1 MVLTRCSSAAP
12 ARPSRAFRESH
23 DSAKVEVITTR
34 AQAGLLNRHDQQQ
47 QQRPASPLFGASPFV
62 AADGEA
68 AADSLAE
75 LDALVASSQ
84 QWDNCAA
91 SEFCAL
97 LSPFYPFSIDALAR
111 GDLVDISIPPPRSRS
126 SKETDLLA
134 TADGL
139 NEFLAEDLFN
149 FGADSAAQLNPSH
162 QQQSST
168 PNPGPPLIP
177 LDTRPRPTAA
187 PSLGQPLSFP
197 DINSSTSFSEPQARA
212 FQLDAS
218 LQSPLFDNSPY
229 GGSELDGFNFVAPD
243 FSPAWSDASP
253 QLFEGSASP
262 ELGLLDLSF
271 ANASLFGGAGSS
283 SVAPPV
289 VNPPTPVYS
298 PVIPATQL
306 EDIQVSP
313 PTMLPPPLASAPTA
327 TPLVLPALPAPA
339 PAPAEESTPEEA
351 EVEDD
356 SHDADYNPRS
366 SSAGPTRTVPRRS
379 TTSTYA
385 TRDRTRKATS
395 PIPPKLPGVGVQ
407 RIALDAPIQKRK
419 YTVDSRTSEK
429 KVPKSLQRRIERAR
443 KRGEEVPTEEEAAA
457 EAARRREQNTRA
469 ARESRAKK
477 AQAFEDLKARVG
489 ELEGVLEER
498 DEVIRVQAEEIR
510 ELKRRLGECEA
521 GDAGTRKRVKYEE

>member
-1 MVLTRCSSAAP
+1 MVLTRSSSAAP
-12 ARPSRAFRESH
+12 ARPSRAIRDGR

-34 AQAGLLNRHDQQQ
+34 AQAGLLNRHEQQ

-62 AADGEA
+62 AADGGA

-84 QWDNCAA
+84 QWDTCAA
-91 SEFCAL
+91 N
-97 LSPFYPFSIDALAR
+97 
-111 GDLVDISIPPPRSRS
+111 
-126 SKETDLLA
+126 
-134 TADGL
+134 GL

-149 FGADSAAQLNPSH
+149 SGTDNSAVHVNPSQ

-177 LDTRPRPTAA
+177 LDTRPRPTAV

-197 DINSSTSFSEPQARA
+197 DINSSASFSEPQARA

-262 ELGLLDLSF
+262 ELGTLDLSF

-283 SVAPPV
+283 SVVPPV
-289 VNPPTPVYS
+289 ANPPTPVYS

-313 PTMLPPPLASAPTA
+313 PTMLPPPLASAPTS
-327 TPLVLPALPAPA
+327 TPLILPALPAPA
-339 PAPAEESTPEEA
+339 PVPAEESIPEEI
-351 EVEDD
+351 EDD

-366 SSAGPTRTVPRRS
+366 SSAGPTRTVPRR
-379 TTSTYA
+379 TTNSTYA
-385 TRDRTRKATS
+385 TRNRTRKATS
-395 PIPPKLPGVGVQ
+395 PIPARLPGVGVQ
-407 RIALDAPIQKRK
+407 RIAVDAPIQKRK

-429 KVPKSLQRRIERAR
+429 KVPKSMQRRIERAR

-477 AQAFEDLKARVG
+477 AQAFEHLKARVG
-489 ELEGVLEER
+489 ELEEALEER
-498 DEVIRVQAEEIR
+498 DEVIRVQGEEIR

>member
-1 MVLTRCSSAAP
+1 MVLTRSSSAAP
-12 ARPSRAFRESH
+12 ARPSRAIRDGR
-23 DSAKVEVITTR
+23 DSAKVEVTTAR
-34 AQAGLLNRHDQQQ
+34 AQAGLLSRHNQQ

-62 AADGEA
+62 AADGGA

-84 QWDNCAA
+84 QWDTCAA
-91 SEFCAL
+91 N
-97 LSPFYPFSIDALAR
+97 
-111 GDLVDISIPPPRSRS
+111 
-126 SKETDLLA
+126 
-134 TADGL
+134 GL

-149 FGADSAAQLNPSH
+149 FGTDNSAVQVPP

-177 LDTRPRPTAA
+177 LDTRPKPTAA

-253 QLFEGSASP
+253 QLFEGNASP

-289 VNPPTPVYS
+289 ANPPTPVYS

-313 PTMLPPPLASAPTA
+313 PTMLPPPLASAPTS
-327 TPLVLPALPAPA
+327 TPLVLPALPAPIA
-339 PAPAEESTPEEA
+339 AEESTPEDA

-356 SHDADYNPRS
+356 SHDGDYNPRS

-395 PIPPKLPGVGVQ
+395 PLPTKLPGVGVQ

-489 ELEGVLEER
+489 ELEEALEER
-498 DEVIRVQAEEIR
+498 DEEIR

>member
-1 MVLTRCSSAAP
+1 MYDTWTNRPTIPAQASAVTPVNSNPTLTGQNQLAAAP
-12 ARPSRAFRESH
+12 ARPSRAIRDGR
-23 DSAKVEVITTR
+23 DSAKVEVTTAR
-34 AQAGLLNRHDQQQ
+34 AQAGLLSRHNQQ

-62 AADGEA
+62 AADGGA

-84 QWDNCAA
+84 QWDTCAA
-91 SEFCAL
+91 N
-97 LSPFYPFSIDALAR
+97 
-111 GDLVDISIPPPRSRS
+111 
-126 SKETDLLA
+126 
-134 TADGL
+134 GL

-149 FGADSAAQLNPSH
+149 FGTDNSAVQVPP

-177 LDTRPRPTAA
+177 LDTRPKPTAA

-253 QLFEGSASP
+253 QLFEGNASP

-289 VNPPTPVYS
+289 ANPPTPVYS

-313 PTMLPPPLASAPTA
+313 PTMLPPPLASAPTS
-327 TPLVLPALPAPA
+327 TPLVLPALPAPIA
-339 PAPAEESTPEEA
+339 AEESTPEDA

-356 SHDADYNPRS
+356 SHDGDYNPRS

-395 PIPPKLPGVGVQ
+395 PLPTKLPGVGVQ

-489 ELEGVLEER
+489 ELEEALEER
-498 DEVIRVQAEEIR
+498 DEEIR